1 MVYSPKVMKAA
12 RAVIQSRD
20 NISRRSRR
28 QGTTTPQVLSVRKSA
43 ERYKVSK
50 SQVDRAIK
58 LLTKGEIPAP
68 VGRPLLLNEAED
80 DALVAYVG
88 WMQQGGFPATKAQ
101 VEGAVNALLARRDPG
116 LPPVSRIWYR
126 RWIEAHPHLKI
137 THVKAVEKARYAFE
151 NTDIKVIE
159 TFFKRLEIIVS
170 KYRIGPS
177 ECWNEDECGIRIGS
191 VRERVEVVVIRTT
204 RHQRPKV
211 IDPGSRESCTLIG
224 TVNAVGDAMIPWL
237 IFQVYPTE
245 SWAEMEGE
253 DDLRFCRTDTGF
265 SNSEITFEWL
275 HFFNR
280 YSWEKSA
287 KAQKTGKSF
296 IEWFGCDEWK
306 RDPMTREE
314 KEPRSRPRFE
324 RIFRLLIIDGFTGH
338 TTLEFIEYC
347 IEFDIVVAVFP
358 SHSTHIL
365 QPLDVGVFQPLKN
378 SQQKVI
384 RSMLQSSFFNFSRL
398 DFLTSFKRTY
408 DNGFTKH
415 NIISGFEKSGI
426 YPPTSEPAIRAL
438 LKQQRKQ
445 RKAINPA
452 YASLLPQ
459 EFRFQLAADTIES
472 MTHRYHDILSSPTRE
487 GLRIARQVMA
497 EASVM
502 ESNLKQFIEDRH
514 DRLER
519 MSSRIKKGRMIKPS
533 GEFFTNSVSLG
544 RIREQA
550 AKSAQ
555 LEAEA
560 AHRRHL
566 AAMKKFV
573 MDDLKALKLEYQ
585 QNKKQEID
593 GRIKTLNYQQWLK
606 HTGKYKAY
614 LEIET
619 RNKEFQYLLKQ
630 EKYFFDIDRNP
641 HLQEAI
647 NEASRAPR
655 PLIAFNFPPSDTSAN
670 IITTREN
677 EQEDE
682 PSYGS
687 SNPDIFEEYEDLELQ
702 DNTLEETQFD
712 TIFDTV
718 DEQELPPLPQATSPP
733 SSPPVSP
740 PSTPCRIVKSFKMH
754 ITESLRTQRSEL
766 IYNTHQGVGGR
777 GIAINQA
784 FGVMQLQH

>member
-1 MVYSPKVMKAA
+1 
-12 RAVIQSRD
+12 
-20 NISRRSRR
+20 
-28 QGTTTPQVLSVRKSA
+28 
-43 ERYKVSK
+43 
-50 SQVDRAIK
+50 
-58 LLTKGEIPAP
+58 
-68 VGRPLLLNEAED
+68 
-80 DALVAYVG
+80 
-88 WMQQGGFPATKAQ
+88 
-101 VEGAVNALLARRDPG
+101 
-116 LPPVSRIWYR
+116 
-126 RWIEAHPHLKI
+126 
-137 THVKAVEKARYAFE
+137 
-151 NTDIKVIE
+151 
-159 TFFKRLEIIVS
+159 
-170 KYRIGPS
+170 
-177 ECWNEDECGIRIGS
+177 
-191 VRERVEVVVIRTT
+191 
-204 RHQRPKV
+204 
-211 IDPGSRESCTLIG
+211 
-224 TVNAVGDAMIPWL
+224 
-237 IFQVYPTE
+237 
-245 SWAEMEGE
+245 
-253 DDLRFCRTDTGF
+253 
-265 SNSEITFEWL
+265 
-275 HFFNR
+275 
-280 YSWEKSA
+280 
-287 KAQKTGKSF
+287 
-296 IEWFGCDEWK
+296 
-306 RDPMTREE
+306 MTREE
-314 KEPRSRPRFE
+314 KEPRSRPRFK
-324 RIFRLLIIDGFTGH
+324 RIFRLLIINGFTKH
-338 TTLEFIEYC
+338 TTLEFIEYY
-347 IEFDIVVAVFP
+347 IEFDIIVA
-358 SHSTHIL
+358 
-365 QPLDVGVFQPLKN
+365 
-378 SQQKVI
+378 KVI

-408 DNGFTKH
+408 NNGFTKH

-438 LKQQRKQ
+438 LEQQRKQ

-459 EFRFQLAADTIES
+459 EFRFQLAADTIKN
-472 MTHRYHDILSSPTRE
+472 MTHRYHDILSSPTQE
-487 GLRIARQVMA
+487 GLRIARQVIA

-502 ESNLKQFIEDRH
+502 ESNLKQFIKDRH
-514 DRLER
+514 DRLKR
-519 MSSRIKKGRMIKPS
+519 MNSR
-533 GEFFTNSVSLG
+533 

-566 AAMKKFV
+566 AAIKKFV
-573 MDDLKALKLEYQ
+573 MDNLKALKLEYQ

-619 RNKEFQYLLKQ
+619 RNKEFQHLLKQ
-630 EKYFFDIDRNP
+630 EKYFFNIDRNP

-647 NEASRAPR
+647 NKASRAPR

-702 DNTLEETQFD
+702 DNTLEETQFN
-712 TIFDTV
+712 TIFNTV

-784 FGVMQLQH
+784 FGIVQLQH